1 VSYFAAPYTIHFDD
15 TMAYGSHH
23 FLTAFK
29 FQCAARESL
38 LFGRWVFGAPGVQA
52 DLPRIH
58 LLTGEAYSRNL
69 RPARLGER
77 LVVLATVEERGRVS
91 LRFCFR
97 ILNGDGEPVGC
108 GFQTILCADAA
119 TGEITP
125 FPGSMMRC
133 FEQLAELDEAPAA
146 RSFRE
151 RVIAGGAA
159 VGALFDAD
167 TTALARAY
175 LAAAPEQTPQILP
188 HHPNTAAATS
198 AVASPAERASESEP
212 LRVPPSDTAVE
223 DVPEPEAWVF
233 SGQGTFDPALLSARV
248 AADPGARV
256 ELDEA
261 ARVASALLKGDAL
274 ALLGGDSDACRRAAR
289 EHPELEQVGIFV
301 QNVLGARQ
309 RERTHGAPV
318 VVVGH
323 SFGEIAA
330 LSVAGAF
337 DLVTGVRVVSARIAA
352 IASLGPPRGG
362 MLAVALSR
370 ESARGRIDLLE
381 LDELVVAGRNHASQ
395 SAISG
400 PAPALATLEEALR
413 ATSVS
418 VARVPSPAPFHHPM
432 LLPAAAEWR
441 RSLRGLPLQ
450 QPRLCA
456 YSPIGRRVIGDEDL
470 GVTLSAQLVRP
481 FDLQGALADLMHAG
495 VRAFVDC
502 GTTGSLERLL
512 GLAAGEGARV
522 SRVADPLQAGSVA
535 PSPFSLPPPVAAP
548 IETCPRPPVAIVG
561 GGCILPGGARDAA
574 SLFDNLLHEV
584 GGVVDQRERDPHWA
598 DDFFSNEPVPDRST
612 SALAGMVHDGDLV
625 APEGVPES
633 LFTRYDRA
641 QKLLAISLSQCRAHL
656 PARGRLRCLVGSTA
670 DGFDAHDTAAAVA
683 AAGVDPAAPEI
694 ARRLG
699 LDAPG
704 GAEAHAAVS
713 SVVADVLGDRAEV
726 VLVDAACASSLY
738 CVALGMRA
746 LEVGEVDVV
755 LAGGIFS
762 PGPGNS
768 CLFSQFRGLSPTGV
782 RPFDAS
788 ADGVVFG
795 EGAAFVVL
803 RRLVDA
809 EREGVAINAVL
820 RGAGLASDGL
830 SASAN
835 VPRSRGQVLA
845 MKRCHEVYGLD
856 AADVDMVEAHGTG
869 TPVGDSTELRSLR
882 MFFAAKDRR
891 PLVVRSLKTL
901 LGHTGWAAGTASIL
915 ATCEAIRRG
924 VIAPQSRHG
933 APSEAL
939 LEAGGL
945 LSVSPRREAWPT
957 ERRRAAVNGFGF
969 GGADAQVVLEAHR
982 PGALRG
988 PDVEHATTELVVVA
1002 TSSLFPGEGG
1012 AVEHRL
1018 TTGTAFERR
1027 RVGLPAGVHV
1037 LPDLAEDM
1045 DVTQS
1050 LLLHAVSS
1058 TLEALPERG
1067 AGIREDVALVVAMEG
1082 KTERGVD
1089 ATLRVLEPR
1098 LTRQLDGTPA
1108 AARVRAAAAAI
1119 PASGPYTLQGMMPN
1133 VAAGRAASRLD
1144 LGGPNFIVNADRSSL
1159 DASLGAAS
1167 LLLGDSA
1174 RVVVVTAVCAS
1185 RYAPRTSKPIGEAVV
1200 SVAVTTPAIAAS
1212 VGLPVLARLA
1222 RSEPR
1227 GLRRTAGA
1235 DPFSR
1240 RAAEGATELLGALED
1255 AGRGEIASVTFADG
1269 GTWVISPP
1277 KAPVRERER
1286 EREPESEPAR
1296 DEPLVTVHE
1305 PVWVEAPLPAASVRR
1320 CRKALV
1326 VAPADLG
1333 GELLEHAAILADEV
1347 KLVVPAGA
1355 GPADPRALRI
1365 DVRDEAAADAVLG
1378 ALDGFVPELCLTLER
1393 PRSFDLAEALT
1404 DARCGQDVLA
1414 LSMLV
1419 ARRRVSALK
1428 QGSLELVSLCLNGVD
1443 ESGLLHP
1450 ASGGL
1455 AGMLKSFGR
1464 EFPLACVRPL
1474 VTSAA
1479 SVREGFALV
1488 ARERAH
1494 AAEACEEVGNLGGA
1508 RHVRR
1513 LRELTQGSMEAKG
1526 VELGAR
1532 SVVVATGGARGVT
1545 AVLAEALLRRF
1556 ECTVVAFGRSA
1567 PEAPPAD
1574 AGTEAAERRF
1584 YAEALAT
1591 DPTLRPLTLRARFA
1605 RRQAAWEAWRECERL
1620 AALPGRF
1627 VYHAVDIT
1635 DRAETARALDEVAA
1649 RYGEVDLIVHGAGV
1663 QFSTRLE
1670 RRRLDEFRQ
1679 TIDVKLSG
1687 LSHLE
1692 EALRARQGRYVPVHA
1707 LTSAY
1712 SFYGNDGQPD
1722 YGAANETLDRLCAFA
1737 SAREDR
1743 PWKSIGWLAW
1753 DGVGMTRGSEYT
1765 ALAKERGLSAIGPAQ
1780 GQRLFLDV
1788 IEGRTQASIHI
1799 QLTDAEQTRYQIR
1812 VAERL
1817 VALDP
1822 RDLPCLPHHLVRGRP
1837 TLPGAFALE
1846 RFVRAVETRGDAD
1859 ARVDSGVRVAR
1870 SDTVVLDRIRFS
1882 RFVRI
1887 GDSRDAPVR
1896 VSLSRDARGGWWEAK
1911 LVGDLVHPSGHV
1923 LERSLTFCEALLSL
1937 GPGEDAEPPR
1947 LTNGYQ
1953 RRPMS
1958 DPYCQPR
1965 AGQRPEDPP
1974 AHVALSGPFDC
1985 LRNIEV
1991 GEDGR
1996 QAVFVPP
2003 CEHADCLGEA
2013 LPALLL
2019 DAAWRLS
2026 VMHTEGPGA
2035 ALYVPVRVG
2044 RVTAPRR
2051 REPDTEPLLIRASAP
2066 EINGEEV
2073 TSSCTEVTDRL
2084 GRLRLRVEG
2093 SVARRVA

>member
-1 VSYFAAPYTIHFDD
+1 VSYFASPYTIHFDD

-38 LFGRWVFGAPGVQA
+38 LFGRWVFGAPGVEA
-52 DLPRIH
+52 DLSRIH

-97 ILNGDGEPVGC
+97 VLNADGEPVGC
-108 GFQTILCADAA
+108 GFQTILCAAAA
-119 TGEITP
+119 TGELTP
-125 FPGSMMRC
+125 FPDSMRRC
-133 FEQLAELDEAPAA
+133 FEQLAELDEAPEA

-151 RVIAGGAA
+151 RVLAGAA
-159 VGALFDAD
+159 AVEALFDAD
-167 TTALARAY
+167 TRALARAY
-175 LAAAPEQTPQILP
+175 LAAAPEQTPQIVP
-188 HHPNTAAATS
+188 RHPSTAEVTS
-198 AVASPAERASESEP
+198 AVARPAERASESEP
-212 LRVPPSDTAVE
+212 LRIPPSDAAVE
-223 DVPEPEAWVF
+223 DVSEPEAWVF
-233 SGQGTFDPALLSARV
+233 SGQGTFDAALLSARV

-261 ARVASALLKGDAL
+261 ARITSALLGGDAA

-289 EHPELEQVGIFV
+289 ERPELEQVGIFI
-301 QNVLGARQ
+301 QNVLGARRRQ
-309 RERTHGAPV
+309 RTHGAPV
-318 VVVGH
+318 VLVGH

-337 DLVTGVRVVSARIAA
+337 DLVTGVRVVCARVAA
-352 IASLGPPRGG
+352 IASLGPEPGG
-362 MLAVALSR
+362 MLAVALER
-370 ESARGRIDLLE
+370 ESARGWIDLLG

-395 SAISG
+395 TVISG
-400 PAPALATLEEALR
+400 PAPALAVLEEALR
-413 ATSVS
+413 AASVGA
-418 VARVPSPAPFHHPM
+418 ARVPSPAPFHHPM
-432 LLPAAAEWR
+432 LRPAAAEWR

-450 QPRLCA
+450 RPRRCA
-456 YSPIGRRVIGDEDL
+456 YSPIGRRVIVDEDL

-481 FDLQGALADLMHAG
+481 FDLQGALADLMHVG

-502 GTTGSLERLL
+502 GTTGSLERLIRR
-512 GLAAGEGARV
+512 AAGEGARV
-522 SRVADPLQAGSVA
+522 WRVADHLQASSVA
-535 PSPFSLPPPVAAP
+535 PDPLSLPRPVAAP

-561 GGCILPGGARDAA
+561 GGCLLPGGARDAA

-584 GGVVDQRERDPHWA
+584 GGIVDQRERDPHWT
-598 DDFFSNEPVPDRST
+598 DEFFSSEPVPDRST

-625 APEGVPES
+625 APDGVPES
-633 LFTRYDRA
+633 LFARYDRA
-641 QKLLAISLSQCRAHL
+641 QKILAISLAQCRAHL
-656 PARGRLRCLVGSTA
+656 PAQGRLRCLVGCTA

-699 LDAPG
+699 LDAYG
-704 GAEAHAAVS
+704 SAETYPAVS
-713 SVVADVLGDRAEV
+713 RVVADVLGDRAEV

-768 CLFSQFRGLSPTGV
+768 CLFSQFRGLSKAGV
-782 RPFDAS
+782 RPFDAG

-803 RRLVDA
+803 RRLDDA
-809 EREGVAINAVL
+809 ERAGAAIKAVL

-845 MKRCHEVYGLD
+845 MKRCHQVYGLD
-856 AADVDMVEAHGTG
+856 AADVEMVEAHGTG

-882 MFFAAKDRR
+882 TFFAAKDRR
-891 PLVVRSLKTL
+891 PLVVRSLKAL

-915 ATCEAIRRG
+915 ATCEAIRRS
-924 VIAPQSRHG
+924 VIAPQSKHG

-939 LEAGGL
+939 REAGGL

-957 ERRRAAVNGFGF
+957 ARRRAAVNGFGF
-969 GGADAQVVLEAHR
+969 GGADAQVVLEAYR

-988 PDVEHATTELVVVA
+988 PDVARATAELVVVA
-1002 TSSLFPGEGG
+1002 TSSLFPGADG

-1058 TLEALPERG
+1058 ILEAMPERG
-1067 AGIREDVALVVAMEG
+1067 AGIREEVALVVAMDG

-1098 LTRQLDGTPA
+1098 LARLLDGTPA
-1108 AARVRAAAAAI
+1108 AARVREAAAAI
-1119 PASGPYTLQGMMPN
+1119 SASGPYTLQGMMPN

-1144 LGGPNFIVNADRSSL
+1144 LGGPNFVVNAARSSL

-1174 RVVVVTAVCAS
+1174 RVVIVTAVCAS
-1185 RYAPRTSKPIGEAVV
+1185 RYAPRASKPIGEAVV
-1200 SVAVTTPAIAAS
+1200 SFAVTTSAIAES
-1212 VGLPVLARLA
+1212 LGLPVLARLA

-1235 DPFSR
+1235 DPFDR

-1255 AGRGEIASVTFADG
+1255 AGRGEISSVTFANG
-1269 GTWVISPP
+1269 GTWAISPP
-1277 KAPVRERER
+1277 KAPERER
-1286 EREPESEPAR
+1286 EHESEPAR
-1296 DEPLVTVHE
+1296 DDEPLVTVHE
-1305 PVWVEAPLPAASVRR
+1305 PVWVDAPLAAAGVRR
-1320 CRKALV
+1320 CRTALV
-1326 VAPADLG
+1326 VAPADLA
-1333 GELLEHAAILADEV
+1333 GELLEHAAIFADEV
-1347 KLVVPAGA
+1347 KLVVPASA
-1355 GPADPRALRI
+1355 GPADPGALRI
-1365 DVRDEAAADAVLG
+1365 DVRDEAAADAALG
-1378 ALDGFVPELCLTLER
+1378 ALDGFVPELILTLER
-1393 PRSFDLAEALT
+1393 PRSFDLAGALA
-1404 DARCGQDVLA
+1404 DAHAGRDVLA

-1419 ARRRVSALK
+1419 ARHRVSALK
-1428 QGSLELVSLCLNGVD
+1428 EGAIELVSLCLNGVD
-1443 ESGLLHP
+1443 ENGLLHP
-1450 ASGGL
+1450 VSGGL

-1464 EFPLACVRPL
+1464 EFSLACVRPL

-1479 SVREGFALV
+1479 SVREGLALV

-1494 AAEACEEVGNLGGA
+1494 AAEACEEVGDLGGA
-1508 RHVRR
+1508 RRVRR
-1513 LRELTQGSMEAKG
+1513 LRELTRGSMEAKG
-1526 VELGAR
+1526 GELGSR
-1532 SVVVATGGARGVT
+1532 SVIVATGGARGVT
-1545 AVLAEALLRRF
+1545 AVLVEALLRRYG
-1556 ECTVVAFGRSA
+1556 CTIVALGRSV

-1574 AGTEAAERRF
+1574 SGTEAAERRF
-1584 YAEALAT
+1584 YAEALAA
-1591 DPTLRPLTLRARFA
+1591 DPTLRPPTLRARFA
-1605 RRQAAWEAWRECERL
+1605 RREAAWEAWRECERL

-1635 DRAETARALDEVAA
+1635 DRADTARALDEIAA
-1649 RYGEVDLIVHGAGV
+1649 RYGEVELVVHGAGV

-1687 LSHLE
+1687 LYHLE

-1753 DGVGMTRGSEYT
+1753 DGIGMTRGREYA

-1780 GQRLFLDV
+1780 GRRLFLDV
-1788 IEGRTQASIHI
+1788 IEGRTHASIHI

-1812 VAERL
+1812 IAERL
-1817 VALDP
+1817 LALDP

-1846 RFVRAVETRGDAD
+1846 RFVGAVETRGDAD
-1859 ARVDSGVRVAR
+1859 AHAGSGVGVAR
-1870 SDTVVLDRIRFS
+1870 SDTVVLERIRFS

-1896 VSLSRDARGGWWEAK
+1896 VSLSRDARGGWWKAK

-1923 LERSLTFCEALLSL
+1923 LERDLSFCEALLSL
-1937 GPGEDAEPPR
+1937 RPGEDAEPLR
-1947 LTNGYQ
+1947 LTDGSQ
-1953 RRPMS
+1953 RRPVS

-1965 AGQRPEDPP
+1965 AGQRAEDPP
-1974 AHVALSGPFDC
+1974 AHVVLSGPFDC
-1985 LRNIEV
+1985 LRDIEV

-1996 QAVFVPP
+1996 RAVFVPP
-2003 CEHADCLGEA
+2003 REHADCLGEA

-2026 VMHTEGPGA
+2026 VMHAEGPGT

-2051 REPDTEPLLIRASAP
+2051 REPDTEPLFIRASAP

-2073 TSSCTEVTDRL
+2073 TSACTEVIDRL
-2084 GRLRLRVEG
+2084 GRLRLRIEN